1 VATYNLGKIYQYK
14 LNDIKTALMY
24 YEIASSKGDL
34 ESLYCLGM
42 YHLSQD
48 DTKAAIEYFEK
59 GCEHPDSNA
68 QLKVLNDKMR
78 KLKL

>member
-1 VATYNLGKIYQYK
+1 
-14 LNDIKTALMY
+14 
-24 YEIASSKGDL
+24 
-34 ESLYCLGM
+34 
-42 YHLSQD
+42 LSQD